1 MRSFVNFAALASSL
15 FHLSTVNAIPTP
27 LKRASAPPLPQD
39 VTFYLA
45 SSGFESSAPSTIL
58 KSRPLKDFSFSGS
71 VPLQV
76 QAAYQLLSRT
86 TDSLGNAQVAASTI
100 IVPQNANFSRLLSY
114 QTAEDA
120 AWDGCAPSFSSTNVL
135 NTINNGLFAGLAAMG
150 INGLANGYPQLQAYL
165 DQHLINGSAAAFKKP
180 LTQCLG
186 DDTNQFIF
194 KSIYIFF
201 DNGQDCGCRRRQ
213 ERIE

>member
-76 QAAYQLLSRT
+76 QAA
-86 TDSLGNAQVAASTI
+86 
-100 IVPQNANFSRLLSY
+100 LLSY

-120 AWDGCAPSFSSTNVL
+120 AWDGCAPSFTVRQYSDR
-135 NTINNGLFAGLAAMG
+135 NNGGPLAGEMLIIFAALNEGYVVSIPDYEGPMSAYTSG
-150 INGLANGYPQLQAYL
+150 I
-165 DQHLINGSAAAFKKP
+165 
-180 LTQCLG
+180 
-186 DDTNQFIF
+186 
-194 KSIYIFF
+194 
-201 DNGQDCGCRRRQ
+201 
-213 ERIE
+213 